1 MSLDGL
7 RSELRSY
14 LSILRA
20 DLVAII
26 NSDYED
32 FVSLGGAR
40 LLGPSSS
47 SSSSTGEGRGGEE
60 DNTLGL
66 RMRGPLERCGL
77 EVKDAKEE
85 LGIIQMKLRK
95 AMHRREAI
103 RERKAQCRK
112 LLGVNE
118 QIAKVEEMLLIQ
130 QEQPAAESAGL
141 QAGKQDGKALS
152 VQTTTMSNRA
162 QATGL
167 RKVSPAHKKLDRCVR
182 MSIDGHKGVVLR
194 KSALINK

>member
-1 MSLDGL
+1 MSLDDL

-14 LSILRA
+14 LSLLRA

-40 LLGPSSS
+40 LLGPSS

-85 LGIIQMKLRK
+85 LGAIQMKLRK

-118 QIAKVEEMLLIQ
+118 QIGKVEEMLLIQ
-130 QEQPAAESAGL
+130 HQQQQPVESE
-141 QAGKQDGKALS
+141 AGKQDGEALS
-152 VQTTTMSNRA
+152 VQPGTTSNRTMA
-162 QATGL
+162 AGL
-167 RKVSPAHKKLDRCVR
+167 RKVSTAHKKLDRY
-182 MSIDGHKGVVLR
+182 I
-194 KSALINK
+194 